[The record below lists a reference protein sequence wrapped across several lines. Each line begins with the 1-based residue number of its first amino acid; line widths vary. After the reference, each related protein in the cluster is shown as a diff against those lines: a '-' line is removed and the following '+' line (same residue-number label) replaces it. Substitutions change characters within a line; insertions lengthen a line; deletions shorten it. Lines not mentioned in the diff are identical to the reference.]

1 MGRGGNVS
9 SKANT
14 RARQIR
20 LQKASEKA
28 FMDAAAI
35 LIMNTLI
42 VLEEEVE
49 TIEEAR
55 EVVRGWAR
63 DFGIIE

>member
-1 MGRGGNVS
+1 MS

-20 LQKASEKA
+20 IRKANEKA
-28 FMDAAAI
+28 LSDAAAI
-35 LIMNTLI
+35 MIMNTLI